1 MTHHGEALRRLT
13 SEEFVAQVKEDY
25 TQADLE
31 PADRALLDYAVKLA
45 RSPDAMV
52 EEDVEALRDA
62 GFSERAILDIV
73 QVTAYFSFVVRIA
86 DGLGVT
92 VEDWS

>member
-1 MTHHGEALRRLT
+1 MT

>member
-1 MTHHGEALRRLT
+1 MTN
-13 SEEFVAQVKEDY
+13 EEFVAQVKEDY
-25 TQADLE
+25 TAADLE

-52 EEDVEALRDA
+52 EEDVEALREA
-62 GFSERAILDIV
+62 GFSDRAILDIA

>member
-13 SEEFVAQVKEDY
+13 SEEFVVQVKEDY
-25 TQADLE
+25 TQADLDA
-31 PADRALLDYAVKLA
+31 ADRALLDYAVKLA
-45 RSPDAMV
+45 RTPDAIV
-52 EEDVEALRDA
+52 EEDVEALREA
-62 GFSERAILDIV
+62 GFSERAILDIA

-92 VEDWS
+92 LEDWD

>member
-1 MTHHGEALRRLT
+1 M
-13 SEEFVAQVKEDY
+13 AQVTEDY
-25 TQADLE
+25 TRADLDA
-31 PADRALLDYAVKLA
+31 ADRALLDYAVKLA

-62 GFSERAILDIV
+62 GFSERAILDIA

-86 DGLGVT
+86 DGLG
-92 VEDWS
+92 

>member
-1 MTHHGEALRRLT
+1 MTN
-13 SEEFVAQVKEDY
+13 EEFVAQVKEDY
-25 TQADLE
+25 TRADLE

-62 GFSERAILDIV
+62 GFSDRAILDIA

-92 VEDWS
+92 VEDWD